1 MPAATDRFQVL
12 SPVNGRVVAERALA
26 DARALDAALEAASR
40 ARSGWQ
46 STPLE
51 ERISL
56 LHALVEA
63 FLASGESIAD
73 ELTAQ
78 MGRPRR
84 FSPGEVAGFADR
96 ARTMLELAPAA
107 LADVVPP
114 HKDGF
119 RRLVR
124 RAPLGVVLV
133 LAPWNYPYLT
143 AVNAV
148 VPALAAGNVVLLKHS
163 DQTPLCAERM
173 VQAGREA
180 GLPPGVF
187 EFIHMSHD
195 LTAAAVRDPRV
206 DHVAFTGSVGGGHAV
221 VRAASDRFIGM
232 GLELGG
238 KDPAYV
244 RPDADV
250 AFAAENVIEGAL
262 FNSGQSCC
270 AVERVYVHEA
280 IWEEFVER
288 AVSAAEGW
296 RLGLPED
303 PDTLLG
309 PVVRPRNA
317 EVIQAQVDAALKA
330 GAWGLVDPGAFAE
343 GRALGPGFM
352 APQLLVEVTH
362 DMEIMREETFG
373 PVAGIMK
380 VSSDDEAIRLM
391 NDSRYGLTASL
402 WTRDADAAMRLGSRL
417 ETGTVFMN
425 RCDYLDPFL
434 AWTGVK
440 DSGRGCTLSAVGYEH
455 LTRPRSFHLRL
466 RN

>member
-1 MPAATDRFQVL
+1 MAPPDRLQVR
-12 SPVNGRVVAERALA
+12 SPVDGEVVAERALA
-26 DARALDAALEAASR
+26 TAEELDRALEAGRR
-40 ARSGWQ
+40 ARAGWRA
-46 STPLE
+46 TPLE
-51 ERISL
+51 ERIRA
-56 LHALVEA
+56 LHALVDA
-63 FLASGESIAD
+63 FLTQGDEIAA

-78 MGRPRR
+78 MGRPQR

-96 ARTMLELAPAA
+96 ARTMLALAPEA
-107 LADVVPP
+107 LADIVPP
-114 HKDGF
+114 QKDGF
-119 RRLVR
+119 KRLVR
-124 RAPLGVVLV
+124 REPLGLVLV

-173 VQAGREA
+173 VEAGRAA

-187 EFIHMSHD
+187 EFIHMSHAR
-195 LTAAAVRDPRV
+195 TADAVGDPRV

-221 VRAASDRFIGM
+221 VSAASRRFVGV

-244 RPDADV
+244 RADADI
-250 AFAAENVIEGAL
+250 AFAAENVVEGAL

-270 AVERVYVHEA
+270 AVERIYVHEA
-280 IWEEFVER
+280 VWGDFIDK
-288 AVSAAEGW
+288 AVAAAEAW
-296 RLGLPED
+296 RLGLPSDLE
-303 PDTLLG
+303 TTLG

-317 EVIQAQVDAALKA
+317 REIQAQVDAALAA
-330 GAWGLVDPGAFAE
+330 GAWGLVDPAPFAAA
-343 GRALGPGFM
+343 RALGEGFL
-352 APQLLVEVTH
+352 APQLLVEVDH
-362 DMEIMREETFG
+362 EMDLMREETFG

-380 VSSDDEAIRLM
+380 VSSDAEAVRLM

-402 WTRDADAAMRLGSRL
+402 WTRDADAAMAIGGQL

-425 RCDYLDPFL
+425 RCDYLDPML

-440 DSGRGCTLSAVGYEH
+440 DSGRGCTLSSLGFEH
-455 LTRPRSFHLRL
+455 LTRPRSYHLRL
-466 RN
+466 RD

>member
-1 MPAATDRFQVL
+1 MAPPDRFQVL
-12 SPVNGRVVAERALA
+12 SPVDGEVVTERALA
-26 DARALDAALEAASR
+26 TPAELDGAIAAGHRARASWR
-40 ARSGWQ
+40 A
-46 STPLE
+46 TPLD
-51 ERISL
+51 ERIAVL
-56 LHALVEA
+56 RALVDA
-63 FLASGESIAD
+63 FVAEGDAIAD

-84 FSPGEVAGFADR
+84 FSPGEVSGLADR
-96 ARTMLELAPAA
+96 ANTMLDLAPAA

-114 HKDGF
+114 PKQGF

-124 RAPLGVVLV
+124 REPLGLVLV

-148 VPALAAGNVVLLKHS
+148 IPALAAGNTVLLKHS

-173 VQAGREA
+173 VAAGRAA

-187 EFIHMSHD
+187 EYIHMSHD
-195 LTAAAVRDPRV
+195 LTAAAVRDQRV

-221 VRAASDRFIGM
+221 VAAASQRFVGV

-244 RPDADV
+244 RADADL
-250 AFAAENVIEGAL
+250 AFAAENVVEGAL

-280 IWEEFVER
+280 VWDDFIEK
-288 AVSAAEGW
+288 AVSAAESW
-296 RLGLPED
+296 HLGLPTD
-303 PDTLLG
+303 PETTLG

-317 EVIQAQVDAALKA
+317 RDIRAHVNAALAA
-330 GAWGLVDPGAFAE
+330 GAWGLVDPNQFGDFGSLGE
-343 GRALGPGFM
+343 GFV

-362 DMEIMREETFG
+362 EMDIMREETFG

-380 VSSDDEAIRLM
+380 VSSDAEAIRLM
-391 NDSRYGLTASL
+391 NDSRFGLTASV
-402 WTRDADAAMRLGSRL
+402 WTRDAEAAMQIGGQL

-425 RCDYLDPFL
+425 RCDYLDPML

-440 DSGRGCTLSAVGYEH
+440 DSGRGCTLSSLGFEH
-455 LTRPRSFHLRL
+455 LTRPRSYHLRL
-466 RN
+466 RD